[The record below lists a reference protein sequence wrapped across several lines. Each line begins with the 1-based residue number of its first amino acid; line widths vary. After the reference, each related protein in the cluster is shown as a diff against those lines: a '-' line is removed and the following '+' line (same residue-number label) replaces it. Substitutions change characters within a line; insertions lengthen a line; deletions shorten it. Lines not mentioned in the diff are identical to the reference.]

1 MKMRLKKLCNNC
13 LGRYMIVMSKKMQ
26 ILKHLDKCKLQRVSP
41 NIKPNKKNW
50 KNSHMEIEIR
60 KAESRKKKKKAYQWQ
75 GDCRTKTPTLERRLS
90 WQFKILVP
98 QSIVFLS
105 LNWLFISLPT
115 KLIHL
120 CNFCV
125 LLT

>member
-1 MKMRLKKLCNNC
+1 
-13 LGRYMIVMSKKMQ
+13 MIVMSKKMQ

-98 QSIVFLS
+98 QFIGFLS